1 MQRRRLVLR
10 SGLVLALGSMATQRS
25 AQGQGQGENLREIEV
40 AAREFEFMPSDIEL
54 ERGVPVDMVLTATE
68 VLMGFYAPELKL
80 RAEIAPGRPVRLRFV
95 PSRPGSYEFHCDIF
109 CGSGHEEMS
118 GRITVRA

>member
-1 MQRRRLVLR
+1 MQRRRLVLW
-10 SGLVLALGSMATQRS
+10 SGLGLALGSIATQRS
-25 AQGQGQGENLREIEV
+25 AQGQGENVHEIDLV
-40 AAREFEFMPSDIEL
+40 AREFEFVPSDIEL
-54 ERGVPVDMVLTATE
+54 ERGVPVDLVLTAAE
-68 VLMGFYAPELKL
+68 VLMGFHAPELKL

-95 PSRPGSYEFHCDIF
+95 PTRPGSYEFHCDIF